1 MKTKAVILARV
12 SSMQQDEKRQV
23 SDLVKIANSKNYEV
37 VDIITEKISG
47 AKLNKDR
54 EGVQRL
60 LDGARKGYFTKL
72 LVTEVSRIGRSTM
85 ETLKLID
92 ELHQLGVS
100 IFLQDLNIETLDE
113 KGEVNF
119 QTELMVHMLSLFAK
133 NERRNT
139 IDRIRSGME
148 QAKKNGVHCGRPK
161 GLTDSKEELLNRY
174 SKVTDGLKRGFSVRE
189 CVKLYSVSLGTVAKL
204 RSLIKEDLEMLQVA

>member
-37 VDIITEKISG
+37 VDMITEKISG

-54 EGVQRL
+54 AGVQKL

-100 IFLQDLNIETLDE
+100 IFVQDLNIETLDE
-113 KGEVNF
+113 KGEINF
-119 QTELMVHMLSLFAK
+119 QTEMMIHMLSLFAK

-139 IDRIRSGME
+139 IDRIRSGMA

-161 GLTDSKEELLNRY
+161 GVTDSKEELLNRY
-174 SKVTDGLKRGFSVRE
+174 SKVVEGLKRGFSVRE
-189 CVKLYSVSLGTVAKL
+189 CVKLHEVSLGTVAKI
-204 RSLIKEDLEMLQVA
+204 RSIIKEDLLQAA